1 MLNFLKE
8 RLFPQKM
15 KVQRQPKQI
24 MQNVLNKDLIRVAL
38 LQVQTILFKDVDVSE
53 YMDPA
58 LLTM

>member
-1 MLNFLKE
+1 
-8 RLFPQKM
+8 
-15 KVQRQPKQI
+15 

-53 YMDPA
+53 YIDPA